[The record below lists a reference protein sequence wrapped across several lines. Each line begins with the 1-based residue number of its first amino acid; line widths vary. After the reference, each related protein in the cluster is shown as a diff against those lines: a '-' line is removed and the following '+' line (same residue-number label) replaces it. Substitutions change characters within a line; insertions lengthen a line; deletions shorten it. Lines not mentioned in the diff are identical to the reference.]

1 FSTKMSGNWDDTDS
15 EDDNVDIVEKPVII
29 ARSRNPSIA
38 KSLEKAGVEIL
49 ENPIEG
55 SENNGQDD
63 SDDSMSVGSNDSED
77 FESHEGEV
85 IVLDFDATANMKKMI
100 AQFYVEQRNIIS
112 EFADTEIFVISL
124 DSLIIECI
132 EHKYHDWTLAGQSLV
147 LSAQIDRFL
156 NQFTLMGGRFK
167 LVVFTDLWTHFSRDT
182 TLSFVRCSA
191 ISHIQSGPYKNY
203 LEFFHSP
210 LDQRWAAF
218 LKQITPS
225 FMMIS
230 TDNVSVEV
238 SGCEDINVSPQL
250 ETIVLHALSQKVPI
264 VPLYEIK
271 VNFSDVTAF
280 FVNPKLMV
288 MHNWESFC
296 AAHWDCS
303 SEQLRLATN
312 LVFDASA
319 ITSSAQLW
327 TRIIAEAKSSKEDKS
342 EHFDSLCC
350 AVLLSALVC
359 NKRGPKRTYLPP
371 REDGKRGLDVIR
383 DRRLLLKTAVA
394 FLEKIDYK
402 TVKFS
407 LGDLWDG
414 KMIISI
420 FDEIC
425 ANEAVMPYRVQEEFA
440 KLHSEAKLTKSIAVD
455 TNEKLFD
462 SVEESDNPL
471 TALPVLYEMES
482 EFLSKLIPEMKE
494 LDSENRVKDGRKQD
508 YADWFKDNL
517 TWKFKEVEEDF
528 TKPPEKLENLWQIRR
543 ANKMKQYM
551 SRWYEMFSNSLEGRG
566 SNLLVDFSRTP
577 KGYVVAETEKKD
589 DKKGGKGGWSG
600 QKGGGGGKAGKKDQ
614 PSRKDQIMEANKN
627 AKTAKIADGEK
638 AKIKFG
644 LQQGKNAVTY
654 LEGLI
659 SSLDLGE
666 SKAYCEFEMTV
677 RIGKTL
683 MDEMTGKD
691 RVAERRAEGV
701 KLVGLIKNCLT
712 KHWQYLDE
720 RQRSQVVDLWVSLGF
735 EAPTGSK
742 PSSDA
747 KNKKLDLDINMV
759 YYQLEHAGELID
771 IQSDAQ
777 KDDRVTGFAP
787 DAWQRRMLDAVD
799 LGNSALII
807 APTSAGKTFVSYY
820 CIEKVLRSS
829 DDDVVVY
836 VSPSKALTNQVC
848 GSIYARFR
856 NKTLLRGK
864 SLFGALTNDYDNNA
878 LTCQVLVTVPDA
890 LENLLLSTNPIVQ
903 QFASRIKYVIF
914 DEVHSIGASQEA
926 PVWEHLLLF
935 IRCPFIALSATIGNA
950 EKLHEWLDKGEQVK
964 SGGKR
969 KVDLITY
976 GERYSELEM
985 AIQKIEM
992 PSIREEGE
1000 GEEEGQK
1007 KKEVKK
1013 VEGDCIQQFMPYG
1026 VFTPEKMRMFGIPED
1041 QQLTSRQVLQ
1051 LFRMMSEVDE
1061 TIKTNLEPCKYF
1073 NYSPGI
1079 PVWLNRAGLRALEGE
1094 LKKKMLEWL
1103 NNDEAK
1109 IENVLKK
1116 LGEPVKEQLEHR
1128 AVPFNRVEVAM
1139 NNIIPLVDELKEKN
1153 MLPGICFN
1161 DDRTVCEDLAMK
1173 LCEELEARQKEW
1185 EESAE
1190 YKLKFAIKD
1199 EEKMAKMAKRKR
1211 DAKEKKTKN
1220 KGEDGEKDGPPED
1233 DGGAGDEVDPL
1244 LLHKAKMKV
1253 ALARFKLHGRIFDDD
1268 VYDKVVERMQSRG
1281 KARESTKMLLR
1292 MFERG
1297 IGFHHAGLNTQERG
1311 AVEILFRSGHLA
1323 LIFSTSTLALGMN
1336 MPCKSVIFGV
1346 DTFNLNPLLFR
1357 QMSGRAGRRG
1367 FDRSGT
1373 VIFMGI
1379 PTGKIRRLLTASL
1392 SNLQGNPPFT
1402 TSFLLRLLAYVH
1414 HDVVVSDEKGNPINT
1429 IEKRAESA
1437 LTLLTQSFSLFTRTQ
1452 ATDGSLQKQLRLFV
1466 AFSVQLL
1473 RHLQLIDR
1481 KGRAK
1486 GMWQLVV
1493 NVKEAPGNL
1502 ILVHLLHN
1510 GVFHSYCKKY
1520 SGEELKRKMLILLA
1534 NLFNR
1539 VRLPPSFRPDDKGS
1553 YPSGTNAAVFLD
1565 AVPKDV
1571 RKHIDDY
1578 NDIVLSLFRQFTKGA
1593 APNGRLMDDRFA
1605 VSGAKEDSIS
1615 LFPQYLVSP
1624 LYEGHSADISFL
1636 PTLNLDEVDHRGRK
1650 VHYNAFAYDFW
1661 VHESRSMI
1669 WTVNRIPSGSMWVLI
1684 SDFTSMLSHFS
1695 EALQAMA
1702 RPQDPVAELM
1712 KQLSHEY
1719 DVKFRRAFGM
1729 RINI

>member
-1 FSTKMSGNWDDTDS
+1 MSGNWDDTDS

-85 IVLDFDATANMKKMI
+85 IVLDFDTTANMKKPSAGSPGRCLKNMKKMI
-100 AQFYVEQRNIIS
+100 AQFNVEQRNIIS

-167 LVVFTDLWTHFSRDT
+167 LVVFTDLGTHFSRDT

-191 ISHIQSGPYKNY
+191 ISHIQSGPYGKD
-203 LEFFHSP
+203 LEYFHSP
-210 LDQRWAAF
+210 LDQRWTAF

-238 SGCEDINVSPQL
+238 SGNEEINMSPQL

-303 SEQLRLATN
+303 SDQLRNATN
-312 LVFDASA
+312 PSIDASS
-319 ITSSAQLW
+319 ITTPAQLW
-327 TRIIAEAKSSKEDKS
+327 TRIIAETSAPTKNGETPVQKSD
-342 EHFDSLCC
+342 HFDALCC
-350 AVLLSALVC
+350 AVLLSSLVC
-359 NKRGPKRTYLPP
+359 TKLGSKRTYLPS
-371 REDGKRGLDVIR
+371 RTDGKRGLDVIR
-383 DRRLLLKTAVA
+383 DRRLLLNTAVIV
-394 FLEKIDYK
+394 LEKIDCK

-407 LGDLWDG
+407 VGDLWDG
-414 KMIISI
+414 RMILSI

-425 ANEAVMPYRVQEEFA
+425 ANEAVMPYRLQEEFA

-455 TNEKLFD
+455 TNERLFEVIEETDKPLSKL
-462 SVEESDNPL
+462 PI
-471 TALPVLYEMES
+471 LYEMES
-482 EFLSKLIPEMKE
+482 DFLSKLIPELKE
-494 LDSENRVKDGRKQD
+494 LDSENKVKDGRKQD
-508 YADWFKDNL
+508 YADWFKENL
-517 TWKFKEVEEDF
+517 AWKFREVEEEF
-528 TKPPEKLENLWQIRR
+528 TKPPEKIENLWQLKK
-543 ANKMKQYM
+543 ANKMKQFM

-577 KGYVVAETEKKD
+577 KGYMVAETEKKE

-600 QKGGGGGKAGKKDQ
+600 QKQGGGGGKAGAKPSKKDV
-614 PSRKDQIMEANKN
+614 IMEANKN
-627 AKTAKIADGEK
+627 AKTVKIADGEK

-654 LEGLI
+654 LEGLM

-666 SKAYCEFEMTV
+666 SKALCEFEMTV

-683 MDEMTGKD
+683 LDEMAGKD
-691 RVAERRAEGV
+691 KVAERRVEGV

-712 KHWQYLDE
+712 KHWQYLDDK
-720 RQRSQVVDLWVSLGF
+720 QKSQVVDLWVSLGF

-759 YYQLEHAGELID
+759 YYQMEYAGELID

-829 DDDVVVY
+829 DEDVVVY

-878 LTCQVLVTVPDA
+878 LSCQVLVTVPDA

-903 QFASRIKYVIF
+903 QFAARIKYVIF
-914 DEVHSIGASQEA
+914 DEVHSIGASVEA

-950 EKLHEWLDKGEQVK
+950 VKLHEWLDKGEQLK

-992 PSIREEGE
+992 PTISED
-1000 GEEEGQK
+1000 GEEEGEK
-1007 KKEVKK
+1007 RVVKK
-1013 VEGDCIQQFMPYG
+1013 IEGDCIQQFMPYG

-1051 LFRMMSEVDE
+1051 LYRMMSEVDE
-1061 TIKTNLEPCKYF
+1061 TIKKNLEPCKYF
-1073 NYSPGI
+1073 EYTSGA
-1079 PVWLNRAGLRALEGE
+1079 PVWLNRAGLRALETE
-1094 LKKKMLEWL
+1094 LKKKLLEWL
-1103 NNDEAK
+1103 NQDESK
-1109 IENVLKK
+1109 ITNVLQK
-1116 LGEPVKEQLEHR
+1116 LGEPVKEQLEYR
-1128 AVPFNRVEVAM
+1128 AVPFNR
-1139 NNIIPLVDELKEKN
+1139 
-1153 MLPGICFN
+1153 
-1161 DDRTVCEDLAMK
+1161 
-1173 LCEELEARQKEW
+1173 LCELE
-1185 EESAE
+1185 
-1190 YKLKFAIKD
+1190 
-1199 EEKMAKMAKRKR
+1199 
-1211 DAKEKKTKN
+1211 
-1220 KGEDGEKDGPPED
+1220 
-1233 DGGAGDEVDPL
+1233 
-1244 LLHKAKMKV
+1244 
-1253 ALARFKLHGRIFDDD
+1253 
-1268 VYDKVVERMQSRG
+1268 
-1281 KARESTKMLLR
+1281 
-1292 MFERG
+1292 
-1297 IGFHHAGLNTQERG
+1297 
-1311 AVEILFRSGHLA
+1311 
-1323 LIFSTSTLALGMN
+1323 
-1336 MPCKSVIFGV
+1336 
-1346 DTFNLNPLLFR
+1346 
-1357 QMSGRAGRRG
+1357 
-1367 FDRSGT
+1367 
-1373 VIFMGI
+1373 
-1379 PTGKIRRLLTASL
+1379 
-1392 SNLQGNPPFT
+1392 
-1402 TSFLLRLLAYVH
+1402 
-1414 HDVVVSDEKGNPINT
+1414 
-1429 IEKRAESA
+1429 
-1437 LTLLTQSFSLFTRTQ
+1437 
-1452 ATDGSLQKQLRLFV
+1452 
-1466 AFSVQLL
+1466 
-1473 RHLQLIDR
+1473 
-1481 KGRAK
+1481 
-1486 GMWQLVV
+1486 
-1493 NVKEAPGNL
+1493 
-1502 ILVHLLHN
+1502 
-1510 GVFHSYCKKY
+1510 
-1520 SGEELKRKMLILLA
+1520 
-1534 NLFNR
+1534 
-1539 VRLPPSFRPDDKGS
+1539 
-1553 YPSGTNAAVFLD
+1553 
-1565 AVPKDV
+1565 
-1571 RKHIDDY
+1571 
-1578 NDIVLSLFRQFTKGA
+1578 
-1593 APNGRLMDDRFA
+1593 
-1605 VSGAKEDSIS
+1605 
-1615 LFPQYLVSP
+1615 
-1624 LYEGHSADISFL
+1624 
-1636 PTLNLDEVDHRGRK
+1636 
-1650 VHYNAFAYDFW
+1650 
-1661 VHESRSMI
+1661 
-1669 WTVNRIPSGSMWVLI
+1669 
-1684 SDFTSMLSHFS
+1684 
-1695 EALQAMA
+1695 
-1702 RPQDPVAELM
+1702 
-1712 KQLSHEY
+1712 
-1719 DVKFRRAFGM
+1719 
-1729 RINI
+1729 